1 MHTLQSYQVA
11 EPGQVN
17 TIHILNSGEIISSLE
32 DYLKFED
39 RFSWVN
45 RSFIIAKMLELRK
58 LTDTRKKSII
68 AIYEEGHLI
77 REYVNVEETFRPLS
91 FC

>member
-1 MHTLQSYQVA
+1 MDTVQSYQIA
-11 EPGQVN
+11 DPGSVN

-32 DYLKFED
+32 EYLKFED

-45 RSFIIAKMLELRK
+45 RSFIISKMLQLRK
-58 LTDTRKKSII
+58 LTDSKKKSII

-77 REYVNVEETFRPLS
+77 REYVNVDETFRPLS
-91 FC
+91 FY

>member
-1 MHTLQSYQVA
+1 MQTFQSYQVT
-11 EPGQVN
+11 EPGLVN
-17 TIHILNSGEIISSLE
+17 TIHILSSGEIISSLE
-32 DYLKFED
+32 EYLKVED

-58 LTDTRKKSII
+58 VTDSRKKSII

-77 REYVNVEETFRPLS
+77 REYINVEETFRPLS

>member
-1 MHTLQSYQVA
+1 M
-11 EPGQVN
+11 N
-17 TIHILNSGEIISSLE
+17 TIHILNTGEIISSLE
-32 DYLKFED
+32 EYLKVEE

-45 RSFIIAKMLELRK
+45 RSFIISKMLQLRK
-58 LTDTRKKSII
+58 LTDNKKKSVI
-68 AIYEEGHLI
+68 AIYEEGHHI

>member
-1 MHTLQSYQVA
+1 MPALQPYQVA
-11 EPGQVN
+11 DPGQVN

-32 DYLKFED
+32 DYLRFED

-45 RSFIIAKMLELRK
+45 RSFIISKMLELRK

-68 AIYEEGHLI
+68 AIYEEGHFI
-77 REYVNVEETFRPLS
+77 REYVNVEESFRPLS

>member
-1 MHTLQSYQVA
+1 MPTLQSYQVA

-32 DYLKFED
+32 DYLRFED

-45 RSFIIAKMLELRK
+45 RSFIISKMLELRK
-58 LTDTRKKSII
+58 LTDTRKKSVI
-68 AIYEEGHLI
+68 AIYEEGHFI
-77 REYVNVEETFRPLS
+77 REYVNVEESFRPLS